1 MEAFETSVDRLGIS
15 SKRCARRLL
24 SIGDNRLELLT
35 LEMQEGMIQGG
46 QVVLLAL
53 GTAVLG
59 LLGAMTLTTAVVV
72 QFWAVS
78 PVGVLLVLGG
88 LYILGAF
95 LAQQRLRRLLRDF
108 QGLSASLEQ
117 LRKDRA
123 CLEKV
128 LE

>member
-59 LLGAMTLTTAVVV
+59 LLGAMTLTAAVVV